1 MVVSIIIK
9 SLYFF
14 LPVYFAN
21 MAPVLFKWLPFKKP
35 ISKKVFGRN
44 KTWRGIIVAILTG
57 GIVFWIQKIMFN
69 AGFVS
74 LAVIDYHDFPVYY
87 GFLLGTGAILGDLV
101 KSYYKRKVGIKPG
114 DSWLFFDQ
122 EDFVI
127 GAILFSFFYYVPP
140 IEIIFTVFLISPI
153 LHIVTNFIGY
163 HLKIRE
169 KPL

>member
-1 MVVSIIIK
+1 MVTSIIIK

-35 ISKKVFGRN
+35 ISKKMFGKN
-44 KTWRGIIVAILTG
+44 KTWRGLIVAILTG
-57 GIVFWIQKIMFN
+57 GIVFWVQKILFN

-74 LAVIDYHDFPVYY
+74 LAFIDYHDFPLYY
-87 GFLLGTGAILGDLV
+87 GFLLGIGAILGDLV

-127 GAILFSFFYYVPP
+127 GAFLFSFFYYVPP
-140 IEIIFTVFLISPI
+140 IEIVFTLFLVSPF
-153 LHIVTNFIGY
+153 LHMAANYTG
-163 HLKIRE
+163 HLLGIRE